1 MPLSGGH
8 LAFTWAGTGPEVLL
22 LIHGLGGNRQTWRHL
37 ISALARTHTVI
48 APDLPGHGESDPPA
62 GDYSLGA
69 HASAVRDL
77 LLSLGHRRASMVGH
91 SLGGGVALQMAYQF
105 PDRTDRLIL
114 IGSGG
119 LGVEVAPILRA
130 ATLPG
135 AETVVAGLSRIPT
148 AVTRRVLSVL
158 PPLAAASDAGAV
170 AGVLR
175 GLAGHEQRRAFV
187 RTAHSVIDW
196 RGQTV
201 SANRQ
206 LGLLQDVPVM
216 VAWGDRDT
224 TIPPEHHRSFAERV
238 PHVVTAE
245 IPGAGHYPHETAP
258 AAVLEAMQSFLGTTT
273 PYPYSEAGWAEL
285 LTTHQAQSPVP
296 PTAEPAADD
305 NERWGELLGA
315 RRITDMAIGALT
327 ALRGCTE
334 QEAISEVVI
343 AGAETGL
350 GTARISVP
358 WSTFSPMNATATW
371 SPTTRRRPI
380 GGAICSARERKQ
392 DMTRTS
398 VKSMTT

>member
-135 AETVVAGLSRIPT
+135 AETVVAGLSRNTHRGDP
-148 AVTRRVLSVL
+148 AR
-158 PPLAAASDAGAV
+158 PLRSAAARSRVGC
-170 AGVLR
+170 
-175 GLAGHEQRRAFV
+175 RRC
-187 RTAHSVIDW
+187 
-196 RGQTV
+196 
-201 SANRQ
+201 
-206 LGLLQDVPVM
+206 
-216 VAWGDRDT
+216 
-224 TIPPEHHRSFAERV
+224 
-238 PHVVTAE
+238 
-245 IPGAGHYPHETAP
+245 
-258 AAVLEAMQSFLGTTT
+258 
-273 PYPYSEAGWAEL
+273 
-285 LTTHQAQSPVP
+285 
-296 PTAEPAADD
+296 
-305 NERWGELLGA
+305 RWGVA
-315 RRITDMAIGALT
+315 R
-327 ALRGCTE
+327 
-334 QEAISEVVI
+334 
-343 AGAETGL
+343 
-350 GTARISVP
+350 P
-358 WSTFSPMNATATW
+358 
-371 SPTTRRRPI
+371 RRP
-380 GGAICSARERKQ
+380 
-392 DMTRTS
+392 
-398 VKSMTT
+398 